1 MVPAVDFEETT
12 FGRYDITSR
21 KSTKITEKLL
31 DQTGFKI
38 NTELVQG

>member
-1 MVPAVDFEETT
+1 MVPAVDFEKTT

-21 KSTKITEKLL
+21 KSTKIEKLL
-31 DQTGFKI
+31 DSTGFKI